1 MGLSNFAGTPSPGTA
16 VPPQAGAQNDPA
28 QYLIN
33 YNRRF
38 ATSQPVLF
46 RDDVTAQLVSVLI
59 GKDKPNALLIGPAG
73 CGKTRIVEDLARR
86 IETKDPSL
94 PQSLHGHTIYELPLS
109 AVISGAVY
117 RGEME
122 ERIRSIVEF
131 IQDPNNRAILFID
144 EIHMLSGRSSD
155 YKAIAQF
162 LKPALARGDI
172 RCIGATTTQEKKDL
186 TDDPALMRRFSIV
199 LVDELTREQTVEILK
214 NVRGSYILHYQNTAA
229 IDETALPMLVDIA
242 DEYRPAGSHRP
253 DNALTLLDRAMGDAV
268 VARKRM
274 EEEASRT
281 GNQAMLSAL
290 QASPFIPVTEKQI
303 RRTAFRLMTGN
314 AVQPEYDE
322 TAMKNA
328 LSVIKGQDRPISEIL
343 RLLKRDSLNL
353 YPKTK
358 PTAVLLAGASGV
370 GKTEVTK
377 IIARTLTG
385 TVPIILNMTEYHS
398 PASINRIIGS
408 PPGYVGSD
416 SNAELPFDALE
427 SNPYQFILLDEFEK
441 ADPAVQRLF
450 MSALEEGKIRTNRGG
465 ELDFS
470 RATIVATTNAGHTDR
485 SASIGFG
492 NKKGPE
498 TVRQTAQTLSKCFDM
513 ALLNRF
519 TKILTFN
526 DISED
531 TYKEIVADKY
541 RKEVSRILSIHP
553 RMKLKP
559 ELDDDELNEITKQTY
574 VPQFGARPA
583 EKAVMDC
590 IENQVL

>member
-1 MGLSNFAGTPSPGTA
+1 MGLSNFAGTPSPGA
-16 VPPQAGAQNDPA
+16 VVPPQAGAQNDPA

-122 ERIRSIVEF
+122 ERIRSIIEF

-281 GNQAMLSAL
+281 GNQALLSAL

-314 AVQPEYDE
+314 AIQPEYDE
-322 TAMKNA
+322 AAMKDA
-328 LSVIKGQDRPISEIL
+328 LSAIKGQDGPISEIL

-358 PTAVLLAGASGV
+358 PTAMLLAGASGV

-385 TVPIILNMTEYHS
+385 TTPIILNMTEYHS

-470 RATIVATTNAGHTDR
+470 RATIVATTNAGHTNR

-492 NKKGPE
+492 DKKGPE

-559 ELDDDELNEITKQTY
+559 ELEDDELNEITKQTY